1 MAYDECET
9 LEWKLFYVIL
19 LFYVQTLP
27 YHCHFF
33 IFQAGLIILKFIL
46 VDCYEDGKENAL
58 AIYGLFIAVLNM
70 LI

>member
-46 VDCYEDGKENAL
+46 VDCDEDGKK
-58 AIYGLFIAVLNM
+58 M
-70 LI
+70 H